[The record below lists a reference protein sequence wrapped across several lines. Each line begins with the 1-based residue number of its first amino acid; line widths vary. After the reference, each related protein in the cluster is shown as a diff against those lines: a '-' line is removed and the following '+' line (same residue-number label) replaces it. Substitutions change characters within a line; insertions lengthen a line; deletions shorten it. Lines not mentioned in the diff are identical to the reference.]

1 MPGMNMGRPLEF
13 DPERVVDQSMHLFWS
28 QGYDATSLQDLLRTT
43 GLSKSSLYQAFHSK
57 QKLFDRCIDR
67 YLDSL
72 AGKMLGQLADCRSGR
87 QFIEHTFQAVI
98 GHADAA
104 EADRG
109 CLLWNA
115 TVEFGQRDATVAKR
129 LGQGMDRLAGVFE
142 TAVRRAQEEGDISP
156 QKNPKVLSLYL
167 LSSMSGLRSML
178 KGGIGAQKIKG
189 VVQVILASL
198 D

>member
-1 MPGMNMGRPLEF
+1 MGRPLEF
-13 DPERVVDQSMHLFWS
+13 DPERVVDQSMHVFWS

-57 QKLFDRCIDR
+57 QNLFDRCIDH
-67 YLDSL
+67 YVDNL
-72 AGKMLGQLADCRSGR
+72 AKQMLGQLAESRSGR
-87 QFIEHTFQAVI
+87 QFIEQTFQSVVD
-98 GHADAA
+98 HADVP

-115 TVEFGQRDATVAKR
+115 TVEFGQRDAAVAKR

-142 TAVRRAQEEGDISP
+142 TAVKRAQEEGDISP
-156 QKNPKVLSLYL
+156 VKNPKVLSLYL

-178 KGGIGAQKIKG
+178 KGGIGGQKIKG